1 MRWWVALPLLSCPC
15 AAWATPAARP
25 LASGFDLSAL
35 AVRAPLTAGSLTA
48 AMDDGHTDSRWLT
61 ETMGPPPGPAH
72 TRAKLRIRG
81 KKVKFRMP
89 F

>member
-15 AAWATPAARP
+15 AALAMPVARP
-25 LASGFDLSAL
+25 LASRFDLTAL
-35 AVRAPLTAGSLTA
+35 AVRAPLTAGTTERA
-48 AMDDGHTDSRWLT
+48 RTGSRWLG
-61 ETMGPPPGPAH
+61 EAMGPPPGPAH
-72 TRAKLRIRG
+72 GRAKLRIRG